1 MKHFRIY
8 SVLFLSL
15 CIIAEPPSDSD
26 YAQHEPYFALRDA
39 VNDTLGQPRMI
50 LCFMSKLRPDLMVS
64 KAGQDY
70 LALVDQAA
78 CDEAGQVSSGPQ
90 SQGGAASASSN
101 SQSAAISYT
110 EVVVNAQRS
119 SNSDP
124 MIVKAW
130 VPNND
135 GGEDMTIYT
144 YTEATAGIS
153 DSTPFGEFVMRYTGT
168 TDSGQD
174 FFKGYL
180 QASGSSLL
188 YKDEMVDPE
197 SGQTLNSR
205 AVINLGEGD
214 TGNGAVEGYI
224 FDENGNITFRS
235 DVFAYNEEVFC
246 RQKVSQNGSDV
257 SGNEK
262 CFLTD
267 ESRGTK
273 EVFGYFLYNSDTGAR
288 YDLPKKGFRVK
299 YNGQYGFAD
308 GYGIH
313 FDEETSNAL
322 TSGLTIVR
330 DDDNPKLNGLE
341 YSTYFLG
348 GKLRKRVVSKKSL
361 ESFDG
366 LSFLS
371 YINNITDLGLSEP
384 GEYKMY
390 YSSDDESFVVTHKF
404 ACGDRGCSD
413 QPLSS
418 QVTFSLSTYLS
429 NQSRYGIFGFMPG
442 IGGVGISLD
451 AMREPS
457 SALVTSEIETDVSPA
472 DYPETLYCV
481 ENCPTY
487 TNIQN
492 MLSALSS
499 GNQVA
504 QNGPYENYNSF
515 GANAN
520 SVVTYTLG
528 SSGVYSAGDGD
539 AVFGTNLSSSI
550 KEAINQTQFSNGAYS
565 GPLVSTLSD
574 LTCEFEDY
582 DYCNSSIQSGAVEIY
597 YQWVTSH
604 ERWNQFRGLV
614 DSTGRIVSFSRPEN
628 VYFNAPNNT
637 NRFKEFAGKEL
648 RLEYAGG
655 DQLWGIPGSCVDD
668 GTFTDDCTDN
678 DDDSRS
684 GYLPWVD
691 KFIIKPS
698 LTNGRVYKNSGAS
711 GAYYLVKPA
720 FGVVILK
727 KNNSARGTL
736 TLGSVDDLPDV
747 DLINIGPNGGS
758 NFVGASPSKPS
769 TVSVVHGLSADEA
782 ASYQTDDS
790 SSDQANPG
798 SAPPVFTSEST
809 FYLDENTTTVGTVA
823 ASDADGDV
831 VLYSLSGFS
840 SSGLDIN
847 ATSGILSFISAP
859 DYESKTT
866 YTVDVVASDGQNST
880 TQTVTIYV
888 RDVDDKAPI
897 ITSSRFL
904 NFDTSSG
911 SLVVATVTAVDADSD
926 NSSLVFSVSSNSLSI
941 DTSTGVISF
950 NDTPTESEYTAT
962 VSVSDGTNT
971 TSQSITVF
979 VGGGSG
985 GGGGGS
991 GGGGGGSGGGGSG
1004 GGGSGGGG
1012 CANDDGGCPGG
1023 DTSLL
1028 FSGTAIDGYISGANV
1043 FIDQNF
1049 NFKFDQG
1056 EYFATTGNNGEFA
1069 ITVANNSEYQC
1080 LSNRPAIADVPV
1092 GAIDSSLG
1100 EVTQAYKMVLPSIND
1115 TGSNA
1120 IVISPFTNL
1129 LSQTIIKAK
1138 NNSSIKEDLSLVQ
1151 GCEAQ
1156 GDEIASSISS
1166 EISQIMQTIQ
1176 SSFGLSLNDIVSDF
1190 ISGSSSNSIIN
1201 ESKAQRIASFLPYF
1215 KSIQDVIDADLSTK
1229 YNKTINT
1236 NLTLEEAAINT
1247 ILSDNNFDML
1257 PIDFYTVYKT
1267 EPNDSGWFTEE
1278 SVRAKGAKLS
1288 SDGKIHHYRCITT
1301 EENCVTTNYSTSNIG
1316 DASEDY
1322 NNMTYFVNP
1331 NYSTSENVAFFVQD
1345 NRRWGEQTRDGQV
1358 VLEKDCVFTEQLDFS
1373 ANNQT
1378 SPTLNTRMNSSVN
1391 NYDIQVD
1398 TCGGLSTGDKNLF
1411 TAKTYTY
1418 QTSTYYETSEM
1429 QYVNSSFDN
1438 AQYLKNKVANPYENR
1453 ENIDLDAVITE
1464 LKGLP
1469 YKYKDLNK
1477 ARAYA
1482 NDVVGDR
1489 VVLNFTIRDQN
1500 GTGLETH
1507 TIRAFENPEDDE
1519 YSKLERNSEGAY
1531 IETLTSKGQQA
1542 RDDMFAALQASSG
1555 MSDLDFTGSDSV
1567 KDTRVSISGKT
1578 IDGYISGASVF
1589 VDVNFNQRKDAGEY
1603 SATTDANGVFEL
1615 LVDESDLSCI
1625 NARPIVADVP
1635 VGAVDST
1642 LGVVTEAYQMILPS
1656 KNDAGSNAIVISPF
1670 TSLLTE
1676 AILQGKNEANLS
1688 QDLTVEEG
1696 CQSAG
1701 DAVAEKISS
1710 QVSSLI
1716 SEIENTYGITW
1727 SALISDFIATNPDSG
1742 NITEEI
1748 AQKVAAF
1755 FPSYKKIKDDIS
1767 TELSTRYAKDVTPNV
1782 SLSKDSLNAILSAG
1796 SFNDLPLEFFSVY
1809 QTNPN
1814 AQGFYNVDEISS
1826 TGATVS
1832 SDGSLKRYLCT
1843 LNNSSDCEINGLSL
1857 NGVANASKNYIRQV
1871 NINNDNFT
1879 VDGVVGNINIRGT
1892 DRRGVRNESTTPES
1906 YCESEETIQFVG
1918 PQDSKGLQMEYRYG
1932 YGRGVNNLKDCA
1944 LLPNYGPTI
1953 SLRIEKQGRGAN
1965 FPNTAPTW
1973 AIQFGVNNQGTTRLT
1988 QSKIYNII
1996 DNDDL
2001 DPAAL
2006 IKEVALIPAAL
2017 SKIDEMRK
2025 LLSYGEG
2032 ASYYYSPN
2040 TSVDYDSGETFKS
2053 YNYRVSS
2060 VPRDDQFQFSEYH
2073 PDTGN
2078 VDGPM
2083 LEGQEARDAIFN
2095 IMSGSAYDY
2104 DNFIGNTAPK
2114 SNILFEFEG
2123 GSGAVFQDRLIEN
2136 KNRDYHVYPR
2146 LDTSQGWIDASL
2158 VGSQISK
2165 ASMDA
2170 FIGGDYTTQTKF
2182 SFGLNVDA
2190 PFTSVEDF
2198 NLKIYSNDQYSTS
2211 SEYLEL
2217 NMQLKIE
2224 TLSSGAVQV
2233 TWLDQGKV
2241 TFKIV
2246 DGNTTITKEVTNQR
2260 GDISRSIPKGNYNF
2274 NDFDFLKSLLDK
2286 VRDQFT
2292 SIELQILKDFF
2303 KNNGQYS
2310 FKIDLGNYAILDDYD
2325 QTSSI
2330 IAGTF
2335 GVSDNPIN
2343 SVYSYYLP
2351 IIFGEGTNTDICFY
2365 TAWSAETDITF
2376 DIQPIYRNKPG
2387 FMTEDEVS
2395 FSTTNVTIDEGS
2407 NQKCVTF
2414 TSPVDDKLQERQE
2427 FIEFEI
2433 VNITGAAVGRN
2444 IPTRLTVQDD

>member
-168 TDSGQD
+168 TNSGQD

-330 DDDNPKLNGLE
+330 DDDDPKLNGLE

-499 GNQVA
+499 GNQVS

-528 SSGVYSAGDGD
+528 NSGVYSAGDGD

-550 KEAINQTQFSNGAYS
+550 KAAINQTQFSNGAHS

-582 DYCNSSIQSGAVEIY
+582 DYCNSSINSGAVEIY

-614 DSTGRIVSFSRPEN
+614 DSTGRIVSFSKPES

-668 GTFTDDCTDN
+668 GTYTDDCTDN

-698 LTNGRVYKNSGAS
+698 LTNGRLYKNTGAT
-711 GAYYLVKPA
+711 GDYYLVKPA

-727 KNNSARGTL
+727 KYNTARGTL
-736 TLGSVDDLPDV
+736 TLGSLDDLPDV
-747 DLINIGPNGGS
+747 ELINIGPNGGS

-782 ASYQTDDS
+782 ASYQSDDS
-790 SSDQANPG
+790 SSNQTNPG
-798 SAPPVFTSEST
+798 SSSPVFTSVST
-809 FYLDENTTTVGTVA
+809 FYIDENTTTVGTVI

-847 ATSGILSFISAP
+847 ATSGILSFITAP

-866 YTVDVVASDGQNST
+866 YTVDVVASDGENSS

-911 SLVVATVTAVDADSD
+911 SLVVATVTAVDADTD
-926 NSSLVFSVSSNSLSI
+926 NSSLVFSISSNALSI
-941 DTSTGVISF
+941 DSSTGVISF
-950 NDTPTESEYTAT
+950 NDTPTESEYSAT

-971 TSQSITVF
+971 TSQSISVF
-979 VGGGSG
+979 VGGGGGSG

-1004 GGGSGGGG
+1004 GNLS
-1012 CANDDGGCPGG
+1012 
-1023 DTSLL
+1023 
-1028 FSGTAIDGYISGANV
+1028 FSGYAIDGYLSGATV

-1056 EYFATTGNNGEFA
+1056 EYSSVTDNAGTFTINVSSDT
-1069 ITVANNSEYQC
+1069 EYQC
-1080 LSNRPAIADVPV
+1080 LSNRPIVVDVPV

-1100 EVTQAYKMVLPSIND
+1100 EVT
-1115 TGSNA
+1115 
-1120 IVISPFTNL
+1120 
-1129 LSQTIIKAK
+1129 
-1138 NNSSIKEDLSLVQ
+1138 
-1151 GCEAQ
+1151 
-1156 GDEIASSISS
+1156 
-1166 EISQIMQTIQ
+1166 
-1176 SSFGLSLNDIVSDF
+1176 
-1190 ISGSSSNSIIN
+1190 
-1201 ESKAQRIASFLPYF
+1201 
-1215 KSIQDVIDADLSTK
+1215 
-1229 YNKTINT
+1229 
-1236 NLTLEEAAINT
+1236 
-1247 ILSDNNFDML
+1247 
-1257 PIDFYTVYKT
+1257 
-1267 EPNDSGWFTEE
+1267 
-1278 SVRAKGAKLS
+1278 
-1288 SDGKIHHYRCITT
+1288 
-1301 EENCVTTNYSTSNIG
+1301 
-1316 DASEDY
+1316 
-1322 NNMTYFVNP
+1322 
-1331 NYSTSENVAFFVQD
+1331 
-1345 NRRWGEQTRDGQV
+1345 
-1358 VLEKDCVFTEQLDFS
+1358 
-1373 ANNQT
+1373 
-1378 SPTLNTRMNSSVN
+1378 
-1391 NYDIQVD
+1391 
-1398 TCGGLSTGDKNLF
+1398 
-1411 TAKTYTY
+1411 
-1418 QTSTYYETSEM
+1418 
-1429 QYVNSSFDN
+1429 
-1438 AQYLKNKVANPYENR
+1438 
-1453 ENIDLDAVITE
+1453 
-1464 LKGLP
+1464 
-1469 YKYKDLNK
+1469 
-1477 ARAYA
+1477 
-1482 NDVVGDR
+1482 
-1489 VVLNFTIRDQN
+1489 
-1500 GTGLETH
+1500 
-1507 TIRAFENPEDDE
+1507 
-1519 YSKLERNSEGAY
+1519 
-1531 IETLTSKGQQA
+1531 
-1542 RDDMFAALQASSG
+1542 
-1555 MSDLDFTGSDSV
+1555 
-1567 KDTRVSISGKT
+1567 
-1578 IDGYISGASVF
+1578 
-1589 VDVNFNQRKDAGEY
+1589 
-1603 SATTDANGVFEL
+1603 
-1615 LVDESDLSCI
+1615 
-1625 NARPIVADVP
+1625 
-1635 VGAVDST
+1635 
-1642 LGVVTEAYQMILPS
+1642 EAYQMILPS
-1656 KNDAGSNAIVISPF
+1656 INETGTNSIVISPF
-1670 TSLLTE
+1670 TSLLGN
-1676 AILQGKNEANLS
+1676 AVLNGKNNSSLS
-1688 QDLTVEEG
+1688 QDLTLQEG
-1696 CQSAG
+1696 CESLGDQVASA
-1701 DAVAEKISS
+1701 
-1710 QVSSLI
+1710 VSGELQNLFTT
-1716 SEIENTYGITW
+1716 IENNFGINKAT
-1727 SALISDFIATNPDSG
+1727 LLSDFIANPTSSVQESVAV
-1742 NITEEI
+1742 NIASLFPYTKQIDDQISAFLSNRYGKEIRANVALSQDALDIIFGPNSYDKLPLSFSSRYETERNSAGWYQTEELSASNGYISNSGILSREHCSETDTTGCNISEITLENVANTSTQYSKQSNFFNNDLTIDELKSGSLAVYSNDSRAWRDGSVGWEVNNSRARECQSNDSIQFQVTGNNKLSNFDYSSYSQGYMQFDCANYRKYYYPKLNVSTIMDQSVNDNSIQVNYYIPDVIRSGIVSNPPFDFVEKRLTIDPTDVIREMATLPTFYSQIETNRRKFVGEEYLLFEYHHDPAPVTYFEMGTFPRNDMYWDRETLGDDRLYGQAARDAFYNKLKSEVTFDTEIYGTAAPTNTSVLGRI
-1748 AQKVAAF
+1748 AQ
-1755 FPSYKKIKDDIS
+1755 SY
-1767 TELSTRYAKDVTPNV
+1767 
-1782 SLSKDSLNAILSAG
+1782 
-1796 SFNDLPLEFFSVY
+1796 LE
-1809 QTNPN
+1809 
-1814 AQGFYNVDEISS
+1814 I
-1826 TGATVS
+1826 
-1832 SDGSLKRYLCT
+1832 
-1843 LNNSSDCEINGLSL
+1843 
-1857 NGVANASKNYIRQV
+1857 
-1871 NINNDNFT
+1871 
-1879 VDGVVGNINIRGT
+1879 
-1892 DRRGVRNESTTPES
+1892 
-1906 YCESEETIQFVG
+1906 
-1918 PQDSKGLQMEYRYG
+1918 
-1932 YGRGVNNLKDCA
+1932 
-1944 LLPNYGPTI
+1944 
-1953 SLRIEKQGRGAN
+1953 
-1965 FPNTAPTW
+1965 
-1973 AIQFGVNNQGTTRLT
+1973 
-1988 QSKIYNII
+1988 
-1996 DNDDL
+1996 
-2001 DPAAL
+2001 
-2006 IKEVALIPAAL
+2006 
-2017 SKIDEMRK
+2017 
-2025 LLSYGEG
+2025 
-2032 ASYYYSPN
+2032 
-2040 TSVDYDSGETFKS
+2040 VDYDS
-2053 YNYRVSS
+2053 N
-2060 VPRDDQFQFSEYH
+2060 
-2073 PDTGN
+2073 GN
-2078 VDGPM
+2078 GITLP
-2083 LEGQEARDAIFN
+2083 
-2095 IMSGSAYDY
+2095 
-2104 DNFIGNTAPK
+2104 
-2114 SNILFEFEG
+2114 
-2123 GSGAVFQDRLIEN
+2123 
-2136 KNRDYHVYPR
+2136 VYPTYNASSKTMN
-2146 LDTSQGWIDASL
+2146 LSL
-2158 VGSQISK
+2158 VNSELNLTNIR
-2165 ASMDA
+2165 D
-2170 FIGGDYTTQTKF
+2170 FIQNGINGKPLTANLFYNPDNYITGTVPVALYLFNGDDTNLDSGESYF
-2182 SFGLNVDA
+2182 SI
-2190 PFTSVEDF
+2190 EF
-2198 NLKIYSNDQYSTS
+2198 NLKVSSSEGDATNPMHRSAIQTFEIEEGAIITAKYVDSSGTTISREITNTDSDSITIEDDPLGGSSPIAQPASLEVKVLNLISRVSDSIGGIQSFFDEGGEYTYKLDLGSGGHSLIDYERNTIDAIEGTFKVTSTPTYAINVNDIVVNEGETENLCFNRPAAGDLSSTS
-2211 SEYLEL
+2211 FTLSFTERERPGRGALADDF
-2217 NMQLKIE
+2217 
-2224 TLSSGAVQV
+2224 TLSSNNVDFAEGETQSCITVSGV
-2233 TWLDQGKV
+2233 LDKHFDWGHDAYLDISAPSNGQKLSRTRV
-2241 TFKIV
+2241 KIRIV
-2246 DGNTTITKEVTNQR
+2246 DYWGAWNR
-2260 GDISRSIPKGNYNF
+2260 ISF
-2274 NDFDFLKSLLDK
+2274 
-2286 VRDQFT
+2286 
-2292 SIELQILKDFF
+2292 
-2303 KNNGQYS
+2303 
-2310 FKIDLGNYAILDDYD
+2310 
-2325 QTSSI
+2325 
-2330 IAGTF
+2330 
-2335 GVSDNPIN
+2335 
-2343 SVYSYYLP
+2343 
-2351 IIFGEGTNTDICFY
+2351 
-2365 TAWSAETDITF
+2365 
-2376 DIQPIYRNKPG
+2376 RN
-2387 FMTEDEVS
+2387 
-2395 FSTTNVTIDEGS
+2395 
-2407 NQKCVTF
+2407 
-2414 TSPVDDKLQERQE
+2414 R
-2427 FIEFEI
+2427 
-2433 VNITGAAVGRN
+2433 
-2444 IPTRLTVQDD
+2444 